1 MLHLLQVYNLLHN
14 VRSNPEGVK
23 EDESYTARVL
33 RDAITPECVQH
44 VRSSTNEELLQQFRE
59 LVMRMSFHL
68 GREERRL
75 LREAAAAAALAAA
88 TRRKGGKRKQ
98 QQQQQQ
104 HDATQPTQQQQQP
117 AAASD
122 GSGISNTSDPPALAS
137 SLDKV
142 VDDYSVAIMLVSMVS
157 FKSIQRLCLYSLD
170 TLQTASPPA
179 GYWAEVLAEM
189 QLSTEQMQQVA
200 HAWGIYAE
208 KIAPHFKRTQEL
220 AQQVR
225 EMLLA
230 ADLASSG
237 MSRLTLSS
245 TSGSASALCDHQ
257 QLDASAAAAAEEA
270 KTAEAAG
277 AEAEP
282 GDAASPMQTETVEL
296 QQLQEP
302 VLQAGQQQQ
311 GDQRQQQQ
319 ADQQQQQGDQQQ
331 QQPQQ
336 GDQQPQGHGLQQ
348 PPHHDGLPHHLQPR
362 SGGSSSSSGPSSSS
376 TGCGTRSSGAGSG
389 ASAVKPWQEFGLGYT
404 SGLGVEEADKLQ
416 ELLTEMTQHFG
427 AMSQLSHAH
436 TFPVWNML
444 SRLQLA
450 RMAVASY
457 PFMPNVCQSE
467 LGLCLSA
474 YISLG

>member
-14 VRSNPEGVK
+14 VRSNPEGVQ

-33 RDAITPECVQH
+33 RDAILPEGVQR
-44 VRSSTNEELLQQFRE
+44 VRTSTNEELLQQFRE
-59 LVMRMSFHL
+59 LVMRISFHL

-75 LREAAAAAALAAA
+75 QREAATAAAAAAAA
-88 TRRKGGKRKQ
+88 RQKGNKRKQ
-98 QQQQQQ
+98 QQQQ
-104 HDATQPTQQQQQP
+104 DAAPPAQQQQQQP
-117 AAASD
+117 PAAINSH
-122 GSGISNTSDPPALAS
+122 GSGNSTSNEPPALAAN
-137 SLDKV
+137 LDKV
-142 VDDYSVAIMLVSMVS
+142 VDDYSVHIMLVSMVS

-170 TLQTASPPA
+170 TLQTCSPPS

-189 QLSTEQMQQVA
+189 QLSPEQMQQVA

-237 MSRLTLSS
+237 MSRLTL
-245 TSGSASALCDHQ
+245 TSRGGSASALRDNQ
-257 QLDASAAAAAEEA
+257 QQPDASAAAAPEA
-270 KTAEAAG
+270 PQAALEAQRV
-277 AEAEP
+277 
-282 GDAASPMQTETVEL
+282 DAALPMQTDTVQL
-296 QQLQEP
+296 QQVQEP
-302 VLQAGQQQQ
+302 ILQAGQPQQPPPP
-311 GDQRQQQQ
+311 
-319 ADQQQQQGDQQQ
+319 QQQQQVDKQ
-331 QQPQQ
+331 QQPQ
-336 GDQQPQGHGLQQ
+336 GYGPHPQS
-348 PPHHDGLPHHLQPR
+348 PHDGLPHHLQPR
-362 SGGSSSSSGPSSSS
+362 SGGSNSSSSGPSSAS
-376 TGCGTRSSGAGSG
+376 TGCGTLNSSGAGSG
-389 ASAVKPWQEFGLGYT
+389 SSTVKPWQEFGLGYT

-427 AMSQLSHAH
+427 TMSQLSHAH

-467 LGLCLSA
+467 LGLCL
-474 YISLG
+474 

>member
-1 MLHLLQVYNLLHN
+1 VYNLLYN
-14 VRSNPEGVK
+14 VRSTPQGGQ

-33 RDAITPECVQH
+33 RDAITPECVQRM
-44 VRSSTNEELLQQFRE
+44 RSSTNEELLQQFRE
-59 LVMRMSFHL
+59 LVMRVSLHL

-75 LREAAAAAALAAA
+75 QREAAAAAAAAA
-88 TRRKGGKRKQ
+88 HQKGGKRKQ

-104 HDATQPTQQQQQP
+104 DATPPAQQQQQP
-117 AAASD
+117 PAVGNSA
-122 GSGISNTSDPPALAS
+122 GSGTSTSSEAPALAAN
-137 SLDKV
+137 LDKV
-142 VDDYSVAIMLVSMVS
+142 VDDYSVHIMLVSMVS

-170 TLQTASPPA
+170 TLQTCSPPS

-189 QLSTEQMQQVA
+189 QLSPEQMQQLA

-237 MSRLTLSS
+237 MSSLTLSS
-245 TSGSASALCDHQ
+245 RGGSASALPDNQ
-257 QLDASAAAAAEEA
+257 QQPDASAAAAA
-270 KTAEAAG
+270 AG
-277 AEAEP
+277 AAAAPKAALEAQ
-282 GDAASPMQTETVEL
+282 GVDTASPMQTDAVQL
-296 QQLQEP
+296 QQVQEP

-311 GDQRQQQQ
+311 QQQRVDKQ
-319 ADQQQQQGDQQQ
+319 
-331 QQPQQ
+331 
-336 GDQQPQGHGLQQ
+336 QQPQGHGPHPQ
-348 PPHHDGLPHHLQPR
+348 PPHDGLPHHLQPR
-362 SGGSSSSSGPSSSS
+362 SSSSSSSSGCGTLNSSGTGSGSS
-376 TGCGTRSSGAGSG
+376 T
-389 ASAVKPWQEFGLGYT
+389 VKPWQEFGLGYT
-404 SGLGVEEADKLQ
+404 SGLGAEEADKLQ
-416 ELLTEMTQHFG
+416 ELLGEMTQHFG

-450 RMAVASY
+450 RMAVVSY

-467 LGLCLSA
+467 LGLCL
-474 YISLG
+474 